1 MFTNSAKSQS
11 FAIHLARFY
20 TFSVEELHWLVDK
33 ISAPSEEMSTQLR
46 PSTKGKIVS
55 LSSPV
60 RSHSCAGKISTAGS
74 VYIDMYIDIHT
85 DICTNIHFNGYIDI
99 EIYTLTSTLTSA
111 FDIGI

>member
-1 MFTNSAKSQS
+1 MFANSVAT
-11 FAIHLARFY
+11 HARFY

-33 ISAPSEEMSTQLR
+33 ISAPSEEVSTQLR
-46 PSTKGKIVS
+46 PPTKGKIVS

-74 VYIDMYIDIHT
+74 VYIDMYIDINT
-85 DICTNIHFNGYIDI
+85 DINTDIHYSCIDI